1 MSCDNHMDRGLLPD
15 PSTPAD
21 ADRKV
26 EWAVLGYLLDAD
38 PDRFTIPEVSRAM
51 NTGMTGFG
59 SEDAVE
65 RAIRQLV
72 GASLLHCCGGFI
84 LPTRAALYFWRLE
97 D

>member
-1 MSCDNHMDRGLLPD
+1 MADENPTDRGFPD

-38 PDRFTIPEVSRAM
+38 PDRFTIPEVSRTM
-51 NTGMTGFG
+51 NAGETCFD

-72 GASLLHCCGGFI
+72 GVGLLHCCGGYV

-97 D
+97 E